1 MAQAGLSTLGI
12 LFGYAVETETGKKPT
27 AFNLLTRINSIGGVP
42 LETEKIDASAI
53 EDLITRYVQGRADTG
68 GSFPVGVNLTA
79 DTIAEWEKVI
89 SDYQAAEKAGK
100 RMWFET
106 YSPRLEK
113 AFFIVAAPPMAI
125 PQPETGQN
133 GLWTVEMSLTIE
145 EYVGLD
151 AKIEP
156 TAAQQG

>member
-1 MAQAGLSTLGI
+1 MKQAGLSTLGI
-12 LFGYAVETETGKKPT
+12 LFGCGVETTAGEKPT
-27 AFNLLTRINSIGGVP
+27 AFTLLTRINSIGGVSLDP
-42 LETEKIDASAI
+42 DTIDASAI
-53 EDLITRYVQGRADTG
+53 EDAIARYVPGRADTG

-79 DTIAEWEKVI
+79 DTITEWEKVI
-89 SDYQAAEKAGK
+89 SDYRAAEKAGK

-125 PQPETGQN
+125 PQPETEQN
-133 GLWTVEMSLTIE
+133 GLWTVKMNLTIE

-151 AKIEP
+151 TKIEP
-156 TAAQQG
+156 TATTQG